1 MQEFFTFFKRRK
13 WYQIAKSIL
22 ASTNR
27 VKKLTK
33 FVTHLLYV
41 EWKTIMF
48 WWWETKLN
56 CAEKKHK
63 SSSLNYKRKGF
74 AALKTFFLR
83 RKIIIAKSTGIL
95 WMCGR
100 QKKSQGWNI
109 ICSQLSIQV
118 FLTTYKSSGLKYYFQ
133 SAIKAIMVFSSWRPL
148 QCLHFPIAKKHMKAL
163 Q

>member
-1 MQEFFTFFKRRK
+1 MWPIYFTLNEKRYVLMMRNK
-13 WYQIAKSIL
+13 I
-22 ASTNR
+22 
-27 VKKLTK
+27 KLC
-33 FVTHLLYV
+33 
-41 EWKTIMF
+41 W
-48 WWWETKLN
+48 
-56 CAEKKHK
+56 KKHK

-148 QCLHFPIAKKHMKAL
+148 QCLHFPIAKKHMKAKNTWRHYSKDSTVTWRDVSL
-163 Q
+163 LHAA

>member
-1 MQEFFTFFKRRK
+1 MLCTIWYHLRNLKNIKILMQEFFTFFKRRK
-13 WYQIAKSIL
+13 WYRIAKSIL

-109 ICSQLSIQV
+109 ICSQLSI
-118 FLTTYKSSGLKYYFQ
+118 
-133 SAIKAIMVFSSWRPL
+133 
-148 QCLHFPIAKKHMKAL
+148 
-163 Q
+163 